1 MFSLSLTLTFSPF
14 FLPFDFFLSASLD
27 GFFFLNDGKRERGS
41 LIISNGGGGVRLSRR
56 ISKETEIASLSALNG
71 NNTVNAKIDSPLAER
86 MPRNN
91 RVRLF
96 LIERIATRIAARR
109 SITCND
115 KKKKEEKRRR
125 GKRRKRRGVI

>member
-1 MFSLSLTLTFSPF
+1 MRE
-14 FLPFDFFLSASLD
+14 
-27 GFFFLNDGKRERGS
+27 GERERES

-115 KKKKEEKRRR
+115 KKKRREEERR
-125 GKRRKRRGVI
+125 KRRKRRGVI